1 MLIYEKVIGGVRKL
15 FGTLGTAPS
24 DADNELSVTPAFDF
38 DGKYFYKAP
47 GGIMTADGTE
57 VTVKIAGETII
68 PPQTIVDTKLDEYE
82 ELIDDKGTPEDTTD
96 DKLRKVYTQE
106 ELEAMTKATIVQM
119 AEVLGYASI
128 DMTMTKTEMIT
139 AFLAAQTADDRAK
152 DGDGK

>member
-1 MLIYEKVIGGVRKL
+1 MLIYEKVVGGVRKL

-57 VTVKIAGETII
+57 VTVKIGGETII

-82 ELIDDKGTPEDTTD
+82 ELVDDKGTPEDTTD
-96 DKLRKVYTQE
+96 DELRKVYTQE
-106 ELEAMTKATIVQM
+106 ELEAMTKATIAQM
-119 AEVLGYASI
+119 AEVLGYTGI

-139 AFLAAQTADDRAK
+139 AFLAAQTADGRAN
-152 DGDGK
+152 GGGE

>member
-1 MLIYEKVIGGVRKL
+1 MLIYEKVVGGVRKL

-24 DADNELSVTPAFDF
+24 DADNELSITPAFDF

-57 VTVKIAGETII
+57 VTVKIGGETII

-82 ELIDDKGTPEDTTD
+82 ELVDDKGTEDTTD
-96 DKLRKVYTQE
+96 DKLRKVYTQN
-106 ELEAMTKATIVQM
+106 ELEAMTKATIAQM
-119 AEVLGYASI
+119 ATVLGYTGI